1 MAATKIDLGAMIN
14 QGVNTLFSYL
24 NNRIGG
30 GANPLRDQNTESSL
44 KIGNVGGIFGINLN
58 WGTLALIGGG
68 IVATVLIVK
77 SIKK

>member
-1 MAATKIDLGAMIN
+1 MATKIDLGGMIN
-14 QGVNTLFSYL
+14 QGVNTFFSYL
-24 NNRIGG
+24 NSRIGG
-30 GANPLRDQNTESSL
+30 NANPLQNPNTTPSV

-77 SIKK
+77 KVRK